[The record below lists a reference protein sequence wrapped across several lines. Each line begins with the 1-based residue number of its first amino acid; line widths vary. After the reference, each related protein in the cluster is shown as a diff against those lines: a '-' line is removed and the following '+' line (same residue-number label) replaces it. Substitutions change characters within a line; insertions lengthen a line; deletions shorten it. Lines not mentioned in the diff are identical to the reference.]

1 MSTSNGANPV
11 LRLVAIDGPVASG
24 KTAVGRAL
32 AQRLGWRL
40 FDTGVMY
47 RAATW
52 HALRNEVHLDEAESV
67 ADLIREA
74 EIVLRPNPK
83 VGRADLDIFVDGEP
97 ATPHLRQPDV
107 ESAVPVVA
115 AIAEVRELLVAHQ
128 RRQSATGQLVVVGRD
143 IGTVVLP
150 DAPVK
155 IFLTASE
162 EIRAQR
168 RAAQMEQ
175 DVEAEAVLRATR
187 RRDARDRGRA
197 ASPLIAAVDA
207 ITLDTSDL
215 TLEESVDAA
224 EEIVRSRIPRLSQAG
239 TNGLSR

>member
-1 MSTSNGANPV
+1 MNSSDCRTTTAS
-11 LRLVAIDGPVASG
+11 LVAIDGPVASG

-32 AQRLGWRL
+32 ARRLGWRL

-52 HALRNEVHLDEAESV
+52 HALRNEVHLDEGESV
-67 ADLIREA
+67 AELVRSADIA
-74 EIVLRPNPK
+74 LRPATN
-83 VGRADLDIFVDGEP
+83 ADATDLAIFVNGEP
-97 ATPHLRQPDV
+97 VTPHLREPDV

-128 RRQSATGQLVVVGRD
+128 QRQSTQGKLVVVGRD

-150 DAPVK
+150 DAPAK

-162 EIRAQR
+162 EVRAQR
-168 RAAQMEQ
+168 RAAQMNRAA
-175 DVEAEAVLRATR
+175 DTASVLRATR

-197 ASPLIAAVDA
+197 ASPLVPAIDAV
-207 ITLDTSDL
+207 ILDTSNL
-215 TLEESVDAA
+215 TLEQSVDAA
-224 EEIVRSRIPRLSQAG
+224 EQIVRSHIPQLSGVVEA
-239 TNGLSR
+239 R